1 MNMPRASRFLLLPV
15 CLAATACAVGP
26 DYHPPQPALPG
37 AWREAVS
44 DNKPAA
50 AHIAQPW
57 WQDFNDPI
65 LIALI
70 ERALANNE
78 NLAIAAERVN
88 EARGLRESAFG
99 GLFPQ
104 IGGDLDASRGAP
116 GAATTNSILST
127 YQGAF
132 DATWEVDLFG
142 GQRRRVE
149 TQDAETGATEA
160 AYRNASL
167 TLAAEVAREYIL
179 LRQFQAQMETTNQ
192 TADLQKHLYD
202 IAQDR
207 YKGGLVSTLD
217 VAQAKA
223 LFETTEARL
232 PDFERQIAASSY
244 RLSVLIGENPGTL
257 ADLVVTSA
265 PIPVAVQLPILDA
278 PADIIRRRPD
288 VAEAE
293 RKLAAATAAQGVAIS
308 ALYPKISLSALFGT
322 QYGTLPVFD
331 YAATHELWNLG
342 AGVSMPILNF
352 GLIDGQID
360 AADSRQVQAL
370 HHYKQTVLQS
380 LADVE
385 TDLSN
390 LSKEKKRDTML
401 EEANQSA
408 QHAVKVARDRYRNGL
423 SDFTSV
429 LQAEQ
434 QSFAVQLDLI
444 VSRSTESQDVV
455 ALHKALGDNPAILN
469 QED

>member
-1 MNMPRASRFLLLPV
+1 MKLSRASRLLILPV
-15 CLAATACAVGP
+15 CLLAACAVGP
-26 DYHPPQPALPG
+26 DYKPPQPNLPD
-37 AWREAVS
+37 AWRETVPDDKAI
-44 DNKPAA
+44 A
-50 AHIAQPW
+50 AHVAQPW
-57 WQDFNDPI
+57 WQDFSDPI
-65 LIALI
+65 LVSLI

-149 TQDAETGATEA
+149 AQDAESDAIEA
-160 AYRNASL
+160 DYRDASL
-167 TLAAEVAREYIL
+167 TLAAEVARDYIM

-192 TADLQKHLYD
+192 TADLQKHLSD

-217 VAQAKA
+217 VAQAKT
-223 LFETTEARL
+223 LYETTEARL
-232 PDFERQIAASSY
+232 PDFERQITASSY
-244 RLSVLIGENPGTL
+244 RLSLLMGENPGTL
-257 ADLVVTSA
+257 ADLVAIPA
-265 PIPVAVQLPILDA
+265 PIPVAIQLPVLDS

-288 VAEAE
+288 IAEAE
-293 RKLAAATAAQGVAIS
+293 RKLAAATAAHGVAIS

-342 AGVSMPILNF
+342 ANVSMPILNF

-408 QHAVKVARDRYRNGL
+408 QHAVTVARDRYRNGL

-444 VSRSTESQDVV
+444 VSRSTESQDIV
-455 ALHKALGDNPAILN
+455 ALHKALGDNPAILH
-469 QED
+469 QEE